1 MKERA
6 TKTSSEW
13 EQWPGRTPDPQPR
26 KRLRGLFMPTDAA
39 DEVAN
44 LLAEHGKELE
54 ERSAQIREAVV
65 ALEQREERARE
76 LHFRVEQVLRDG
88 ALELDLRQAELSTRS
103 SELDAREAA
112 VARAEEKVESRR
124 RALGAVELR
133 AAAAKRREDDV
144 RLREQEVGRRAAE
157 LAEHARELDERETS
171 HTRAAS
177 RPVREDE
184 HVVLVST
191 ADRYRLVIRPGPPP
205 EPGSIVELDETPYRT
220 VRLTASPLPGDDRS
234 CALLEVEPELPG

>member
-13 EQWPGRTPDPQPR
+13 EQWPGRTPEPQPR
-26 KRLRGLFMPTDAA
+26 KRLRALFMPTDAA
-39 DEVAN
+39 DEVAS

-65 ALEQREERARE
+65 ALEQREERTRE

-88 ALELDLRQAELSTRS
+88 ALELDLRQAELSTRA
-103 SELDAREAA
+103 SELDEREAA
-112 VARAEEKVESRR
+112 LEQEREKVESRH

-133 AAAAKRREDDV
+133 AAAAQRREEE
-144 RLREQEVGRRAAE
+144 LERRAAE
-157 LAEHARELDERETS
+157 LAELARVLDERGTS
-171 HTRAAS
+171 PGRSATK
-177 RPVREDE
+177 PVREDE
-184 HVVLVST
+184 YVALVST
-191 ADRYRLVIRPGPPP
+191 ADRYRLVIREGPPP
-205 EPGSIVELDETPYRT
+205 EPGATVELDDMPHRV

-234 CALLEVEPELPG
+234 CALLEAEPDSPR

>member
-1 MKERA
+1 
-6 TKTSSEW
+6 
-13 EQWPGRTPDPQPR
+13 
-26 KRLRGLFMPTDAA
+26 MPTDAA
-39 DEVAN
+39 DEVAA

-54 ERSAQIREAVV
+54 QRSAQIREAVV

-112 VARAEEKVESRR
+112 VEQAEEKAESRR

-133 AAAAKRREDDV
+133 AAAVERREDAV
-144 RLREQEVGRRAAE
+144 RLGEQELERRAAE
-157 LAEHARELDERETS
+157 LAELGRVLDERGTS
-171 HTRAAS
+171 LGRS
-177 RPVREDE
+177 GSKPVREDE
-184 HVVLVST
+184 HVALVSN
-191 ADRYRLVIRPGPPP
+191 ADRYRLVIREGPPP
-205 EPGSIVELDETPYRT
+205 EPGSTVELDDIPYRA

-234 CALLEVEPELPG
+234 CALLEAEPETPR

>member
-13 EQWPGRTPDPQPR
+13 EQWPGRTPEPQPR
-26 KRLRGLFMPTDAA
+26 KRLRALFMPTDAA
-39 DEVAN
+39 DEVAS

-88 ALELDLRQAELSTRS
+88 ALELDLRQAELSTRA

-112 VARAEEKVESRR
+112 VEQEREKVESRR

-133 AAAAKRREDDV
+133 AAAAQRREEE
-144 RLREQEVGRRAAE
+144 LERRAAE
-157 LAEHARELDERETS
+157 LAELARVLDERGTS
-171 HTRAAS
+171 PGRSATK
-177 RPVREDE
+177 PVREDE
-184 HVVLVST
+184 YVALVST
-191 ADRYRLVIRPGPPP
+191 ADRYRLVIREGPPP
-205 EPGSIVELDETPYRT
+205 EPGSTVELDDIPHRV

-234 CALLEVEPELPG
+234 CALLEAEPDFPR

>member
-1 MKERA
+1 
-6 TKTSSEW
+6 
-13 EQWPGRTPDPQPR
+13 
-26 KRLRGLFMPTDAA
+26 MPTDAA
-39 DEVAN
+39 DEVAK

-112 VARAEEKVESRR
+112 VEQAKETVESRR
-124 RALGAVELR
+124 TALGAVELR
-133 AAAAKRREDDV
+133 EAAAERREDAV
-144 RLREQEVGRRAAE
+144 RRREEELERRAAE
-157 LAEHARELDERETS
+157 LAELARALDERGTS
-171 HTRAAS
+171 PGRSGS

-184 HVVLVST
+184 HVALVST
-191 ADRYRLVIRPGPPP
+191 ADRYRLVIREGPPP
-205 EPGSIVELDETPYRT
+205 EPGSTVELDDLPYRT

-234 CALLEVEPELPG
+234 CALLEAEPESPR

>member
-1 MKERA
+1 
-6 TKTSSEW
+6 
-13 EQWPGRTPDPQPR
+13 
-26 KRLRGLFMPTDAA
+26 MPTDAA

-103 SELDAREAA
+103 LELDARETA
-112 VARAEEKVESRR
+112 VEQAEEKVESRS

-133 AAAAKRREDDV
+133 AAAAKRREDGV
-144 RLREQEVGRRAAE
+144 RLREQELERRAAE
-157 LAEHARELDERETS
+157 LAELARVLHERGTS
-171 HTRAAS
+171 PGRS
-177 RPVREDE
+177 GSKPVREDE
-184 HVVLVST
+184 HVALVST
-191 ADRYRLVIRPGPPP
+191 ADRYRLVIREGPPP
-205 EPGSIVELDETPYRT
+205 EPGTAVELDDMPYRT
-220 VRLTASPLPGDDRS
+220 LRLTASPLPGDDRS
-234 CALLEVEPELPG
+234 CALLEAEPELPG

>member
-13 EQWPGRTPDPQPR
+13 EQWPGRTPEPQPR
-26 KRLRGLFMPTDAA
+26 KRLRALFMPTDAA

-88 ALELDLRQAELSTRS
+88 ALELDLRQAELSTRA

-112 VARAEEKVESRR
+112 LEQEREKVESRR

-133 AAAAKRREDDV
+133 AAAATRREDDV
-144 RLREQEVGRRAAE
+144 RLREQELERRAAE
-157 LAEHARELDERETS
+157 LAEYARELDERVAS
-171 HTRAAS
+171 PAHSPS

-184 HVVLVST
+184 HVALVST
-191 ADRYRLVIRPGPPP
+191 GDRYRLIVRTGPPP
-205 EPGSIVELDETPYRT
+205 EPANP
-220 VRLTASPLPGDDRS
+220 RLRMLRS
-234 CALLEVEPELPG
+234 EWKSCSTKATKLATRESLSTLKMHTKKF

>member
-13 EQWPGRTPDPQPR
+13 GQWPGRTPDPQPR
-26 KRLRGLFMPTDAA
+26 KRLRALFMPTDAA

-88 ALELDLRQAELSTRS
+88 ALELDLRQAELSTRA
-103 SELDAREAA
+103 SELDEREAA
-112 VARAEEKVESRR
+112 LEQEREKVESRR

-133 AAAAKRREDDV
+133 AAAAQRREEE
-144 RLREQEVGRRAAE
+144 LERRAAE
-157 LAEHARELDERETS
+157 LAELARVLDERGTS
-171 HTRAAS
+171 PGRSATK
-177 RPVREDE
+177 PVREDE
-184 HVVLVST
+184 YVALVST
-191 ADRYRLVIRPGPPP
+191 ADRYRLVIREGPPP
-205 EPGSIVELDETPYRT
+205 EPGSTVELDDIPHRV
-220 VRLTASPLPGDDRS
+220 VRLRASPLPGDDRS
-234 CALLEVEPELPG
+234 CALFEAEPDSPR

>member
-13 EQWPGRTPDPQPR
+13 EQWPGRTPEPQPR
-26 KRLRGLFMPTDAA
+26 KRLRALFMPTDAA

-88 ALELDLRQAELSTRS
+88 ALELDLRQAELSTRA

-112 VARAEEKVESRR
+112 LEQEREKVESRH

-133 AAAAKRREDDV
+133 AAAAQRREEE
-144 RLREQEVGRRAAE
+144 LERRAAE
-157 LAEHARELDERETS
+157 LAELARVLDERGTS
-171 HTRAAS
+171 PGRSATK
-177 RPVREDE
+177 PVREDE
-184 HVVLVST
+184 YVALVST
-191 ADRYRLVIRPGPPP
+191 ADRYRLVIREGPPP
-205 EPGSIVELDETPYRT
+205 EPGSTVELDDIPHRV

-234 CALLEVEPELPG
+234 CALLEAEPDSPR

>member
-13 EQWPGRTPDPQPR
+13 EQWPGRTPGPQPR
-26 KRLRGLFMPTDAA
+26 KRLRALFMPTDAA

-88 ALELDLRQAELSTRS
+88 ALELDLRQAELSTRA

-112 VARAEEKVESRR
+112 LEQEREKVESRR
-124 RALGAVELR
+124 KALGAVELR
-133 AAAAKRREDDV
+133 AAAAQRREEE
-144 RLREQEVGRRAAE
+144 LERRAAE
-157 LAEHARELDERETS
+157 LAELARVLDERGTS
-171 HTRAAS
+171 PGRSATK
-177 RPVREDE
+177 PVREDE
-184 HVVLVST
+184 YVALVST
-191 ADRYRLVIRPGPPP
+191 ADRYRLVIREGPPP
-205 EPGSIVELDETPYRT
+205 EPGSTVELDDIPHRV

-234 CALLEVEPELPG
+234 CALLEAEPDSPR

>member
-13 EQWPGRTPDPQPR
+13 EQWPGRTPEPQPR
-26 KRLRGLFMPTDAA
+26 RRLRALFMPTDAA

-88 ALELDLRQAELSTRS
+88 ALELDLRQAELSTRA

-112 VARAEEKVESRR
+112 LEQEREKVESRH

-133 AAAAKRREDDV
+133 AAAAQRREEE
-144 RLREQEVGRRAAE
+144 LERRAAE
-157 LAEHARELDERETS
+157 LAELARVLDERGTS
-171 HTRAAS
+171 PGRSATK
-177 RPVREDE
+177 PVREDE
-184 HVVLVST
+184 YVALVST
-191 ADRYRLVIRPGPPP
+191 ADRYRLVIREGPPP
-205 EPGSIVELDETPYRT
+205 EPGATVELDDMPHRV

-234 CALLEVEPELPG
+234 CALLEAEPDSPR

>member
-1 MKERA
+1 
-6 TKTSSEW
+6 
-13 EQWPGRTPDPQPR
+13 
-26 KRLRGLFMPTDAA
+26 MPTDAA

-88 ALELDLRQAELSTRS
+88 ALELDLRQAELSTRA

-112 VARAEEKVESRR
+112 VEQEREKVESRR

-133 AAAAKRREDDV
+133 AAAAQRREEE
-144 RLREQEVGRRAAE
+144 LERRAAE
-157 LAEHARELDERETS
+157 LAELARALDERGTS
-171 HTRAAS
+171 PVATK
-177 RPVREDE
+177 PVREDE
-184 HVVLVST
+184 YVALVST
-191 ADRYRLVIRPGPPP
+191 ADRYRLVIREGPPP
-205 EPGSIVELDETPYRT
+205 EPGSTVELDDIPHRV

-234 CALLEVEPELPG
+234 CALLEAEPDSPR

>member
-13 EQWPGRTPDPQPR
+13 EQWPGRTPEPQPR
-26 KRLRGLFMPTDAA
+26 KRLRALFMPTDAA

-88 ALELDLRQAELSTRS
+88 ALELDLRQAELSTRA

-112 VARAEEKVESRR
+112 LEQEREKVESRR

-133 AAAAKRREDDV
+133 AAAAQRREEE
-144 RLREQEVGRRAAE
+144 LERRAAE
-157 LAEHARELDERETS
+157 LAELARVLDERGTS
-171 HTRAAS
+171 PGRSATK
-177 RPVREDE
+177 PVREDE
-184 HVVLVST
+184 YVALVST
-191 ADRYRLVIRPGPPP
+191 ADRYRLVIREGPPP
-205 EPGSIVELDETPYRT
+205 ERGSTVELDDIPHRV

-234 CALLEVEPELPG
+234 CALLEAEPDSPR

>member
-13 EQWPGRTPDPQPR
+13 EQWPGRTPEPQPR
-26 KRLRGLFMPTDAA
+26 RRLRALFMPTDAA
-39 DEVAN
+39 DEVAS

-88 ALELDLRQAELSTRS
+88 ALELDLRQAELSTRA
-103 SELDAREAA
+103 SELDEREAA
-112 VARAEEKVESRR
+112 LEQEREKVESRH

-133 AAAAKRREDDV
+133 AAAAQRREEE
-144 RLREQEVGRRAAE
+144 LERRAAE
-157 LAEHARELDERETS
+157 LAELARVLDERGTS
-171 HTRAAS
+171 PGRSATK
-177 RPVREDE
+177 PVREDE
-184 HVVLVST
+184 YVALVST
-191 ADRYRLVIRPGPPP
+191 ADRYRLVIREGPPP
-205 EPGSIVELDETPYRT
+205 EPGSTVELDDIPHRV

-234 CALLEVEPELPG
+234 CALLEAEPDSPR

>member
-13 EQWPGRTPDPQPR
+13 EQWPGRTPEPQPR
-26 KRLRGLFMPTDAA
+26 KRLRALFMPTDAA

-88 ALELDLRQAELSTRS
+88 ALELDLRQAELSTRA

-112 VARAEEKVESRR
+112 LEQEREKVESRH

-133 AAAAKRREDDV
+133 AAAAQRREEE
-144 RLREQEVGRRAAE
+144 LERRAAE
-157 LAEHARELDERETS
+157 LAELARVLDERGTS
-171 HTRAAS
+171 PGPSATK
-177 RPVREDE
+177 PVREDE
-184 HVVLVST
+184 YVALVST
-191 ADRYRLVIRPGPPP
+191 ADRYRLVIREGPPP
-205 EPGSIVELDETPYRT
+205 EPGSTVELDDIPHRV

-234 CALLEVEPELPG
+234 CALLEAEPDSPR

>member
-39 DEVAN
+39 EEVAN
-44 LLAEHGKELE
+44 LLAEHGRELE

-88 ALELDLRQAELSTRS
+88 ALELDLRQAELSTRA

-112 VARAEEKVESRR
+112 LEQEREKVESRR

-133 AAAAKRREDDV
+133 AAAAQRREEE
-144 RLREQEVGRRAAE
+144 LERRAAE
-157 LAEHARELDERETS
+157 LAELARVHDERGTS
-171 HTRAAS
+171 PGRS
-177 RPVREDE
+177 GSKPVREDE
-184 HVVLVST
+184 HVALVST
-191 ADRYRLVIRPGPPP
+191 ADRYRLVIREGPPP
-205 EPGSIVELDETPYRT
+205 EPGSTVELDDIPHRV

-234 CALLEVEPELPG
+234 CALLEAEPDSPR

>member
-26 KRLRGLFMPTDAA
+26 KRLRALFMPTDAA

-88 ALELDLRQAELSTRS
+88 ALELDLRQAELSTRA

-112 VARAEEKVESRR
+112 LEQEREKVESRH

-133 AAAAKRREDDV
+133 AAAAQRREEE
-144 RLREQEVGRRAAE
+144 LERRAAE
-157 LAEHARELDERETS
+157 LAELARVLDERGTS
-171 HTRAAS
+171 AGRSATK
-177 RPVREDE
+177 PVREDE
-184 HVVLVST
+184 YVALVST
-191 ADRYRLVIRPGPPP
+191 ADRYRLVIREGPPP
-205 EPGSIVELDETPYRT
+205 EPGSTVELDDIPHRV

-234 CALLEVEPELPG
+234 CALLEAEPDSPR

>member
-13 EQWPGRTPDPQPR
+13 EQWPGRTPEPQPR
-26 KRLRGLFMPTDAA
+26 KRLRALFMPTDAA

-88 ALELDLRQAELSTRS
+88 ALELDLRQAELSTRA
-103 SELDAREAA
+103 SELDEREAA
-112 VARAEEKVESRR
+112 LEQEREKVESRH

-133 AAAAKRREDDV
+133 AAAAQRREEE
-144 RLREQEVGRRAAE
+144 LGRRAAE
-157 LAEHARELDERETS
+157 LAELARVLDERGTS
-171 HTRAAS
+171 PGRSATK
-177 RPVREDE
+177 PVREDE
-184 HVVLVST
+184 YVALVST
-191 ADRYRLVIRPGPPP
+191 ADRYRLVIREGPPP
-205 EPGSIVELDETPYRT
+205 EPGSTVELDDIPHRV

-234 CALLEVEPELPG
+234 CALLEAEPDSPR

>member
-1 MKERA
+1 
-6 TKTSSEW
+6 
-13 EQWPGRTPDPQPR
+13 
-26 KRLRGLFMPTDAA
+26 MPTDAA

-88 ALELDLRQAELSTRS
+88 ALELDLRQAELSARS
-103 SELDAREAA
+103 AELDARESS
-112 VARAEEKVESRR
+112 VAQAEAKVESRR

-133 AAAAKRREDDV
+133 AAAAERREDAV
-144 RLREQEVGRRAAE
+144 RLRELELERRAQVLE
-157 LAEHARELDERETS
+157 ARAQELDDLGRSLVPTP
-171 HTRAAS
+171 S

-184 HVVLVST
+184 HVALVTT
-191 ADRYRLVIRPGPPP
+191 ADRYRLVIRIGPPP
-205 EPGSIVELDETPYRT
+205 EPGSTVELEDLPYRT

-234 CALLEVEPELPG
+234 CALLEPASERPE

>member
-13 EQWPGRTPDPQPR
+13 EQWPGRTPEPQPR
-26 KRLRGLFMPTDAA
+26 KRLRALFMPTDAA

-88 ALELDLRQAELSTRS
+88 ALELDLRQAELSTRA

-112 VARAEEKVESRR
+112 LEQEREKVESRR

-133 AAAAKRREDDV
+133 AAAAQRREEE
-144 RLREQEVGRRAAE
+144 LERRAAE
-157 LAEHARELDERETS
+157 LAELARVLDERGTS
-171 HTRAAS
+171 PGRSATK
-177 RPVREDE
+177 PVREDE
-184 HVVLVST
+184 YVALVST
-191 ADRYRLVIRPGPPP
+191 ADRYRLVIREGPPP
-205 EPGSIVELDETPYRT
+205 EPGSTVELDDIPHRV

-234 CALLEVEPELPG
+234 CALLEAEPDSPR

>member
-13 EQWPGRTPDPQPR
+13 GQWPGRTPDPQPR
-26 KRLRGLFMPTDAA
+26 KRLRALFMPTDAA

-88 ALELDLRQAELSTRS
+88 ALELDLRQAELSTRA

-112 VARAEEKVESRR
+112 LEQEREKVESRR

-133 AAAAKRREDDV
+133 AAAAQRREEE
-144 RLREQEVGRRAAE
+144 LERRAAE
-157 LAEHARELDERETS
+157 LAELVRVLDERGTS
-171 HTRAAS
+171 PGRSATK
-177 RPVREDE
+177 PVREDE
-184 HVVLVST
+184 YVALVST
-191 ADRYRLVIRPGPPP
+191 ADRYRLVIREGPPP
-205 EPGSIVELDETPYRT
+205 EPGSTVELDDIPHRV

-234 CALLEVEPELPG
+234 CALLEAEPDSPR

>member
-1 MKERA
+1 
-6 TKTSSEW
+6 
-13 EQWPGRTPDPQPR
+13 
-26 KRLRGLFMPTDAA
+26 MPTDAA

-133 AAAAKRREDDV
+133 AAAATRREDDL
-144 RLREQEVGRRAAE
+144 RLREQDLERRAAE
-157 LAEHARELDERETS
+157 LVDYAREIDERGAS
-171 HTRAAS
+171 SAHPAS

-184 HVVLVST
+184 HVALVST
-191 ADRYRLVIRPGPPP
+191 ADRYRLVIRTGPPP
-205 EPGSIVELDETPYRT
+205 EPGSMVELDGMPYRT
-220 VRLTASPLPGDDRS
+220 VALTPSALPGDDRS
-234 CALLEVEPELPG
+234 CALLEAAPERPA

>member
-13 EQWPGRTPDPQPR
+13 EQWPGRTPEPQPR
-26 KRLRGLFMPTDAA
+26 KRLRALFMPTDAA
-39 DEVAN
+39 DEVAS

-88 ALELDLRQAELSTRS
+88 ALELDLRQAELSTRA
-103 SELDAREAA
+103 SELDECEAA
-112 VARAEEKVESRR
+112 LEQEREKVESRH

-133 AAAAKRREDDV
+133 AAAAQRREEE
-144 RLREQEVGRRAAE
+144 LERRAAE
-157 LAEHARELDERETS
+157 LAELARVLDERGTS
-171 HTRAAS
+171 PGRSATK
-177 RPVREDE
+177 PVREDE
-184 HVVLVST
+184 YVALVST
-191 ADRYRLVIRPGPPP
+191 ADRYRLVIREGPPP
-205 EPGSIVELDETPYRT
+205 EPGSTVELDDIPHRV

-234 CALLEVEPELPG
+234 CALLEAEPDSPR

>member
-26 KRLRGLFMPTDAA
+26 RRLRALFMPTDAA

-103 SELDAREAA
+103 LELDARETA
-112 VARAEEKVESRR
+112 VEQAEEKVESRS

-133 AAAAKRREDDV
+133 AAAAKRREDAV
-144 RLREQEVGRRAAE
+144 RLREQELECRAAE
-157 LAEHARELDERETS
+157 LAELRRVLDERGTS
-171 HTRAAS
+171 QGRS
-177 RPVREDE
+177 GSKPVREDE
-184 HVVLVST
+184 HVAMVST
-191 ADRYRLVIRPGPPP
+191 ADRYRLVIREGAPP
-205 EPGSIVELDETPYRT
+205 EPGSTVELDDVPYRA

-234 CALLEVEPELPG
+234 CALLEAEPESPR

>member
-1 MKERA
+1 
-6 TKTSSEW
+6 
-13 EQWPGRTPDPQPR
+13 
-26 KRLRGLFMPTDAA
+26 MPTDAA

-88 ALELDLRQAELSTRS
+88 ALELDLRQAELSTRA

-112 VARAEEKVESRR
+112 VEQEREKVESRR

-133 AAAAKRREDDV
+133 AAAAQRREEE
-144 RLREQEVGRRAAE
+144 LERRAAE
-157 LAEHARELDERETS
+157 LAELARVLDERGTS
-171 HTRAAS
+171 PGRSATK
-177 RPVREDE
+177 PVREDE
-184 HVVLVST
+184 YVALVST
-191 ADRYRLVIRPGPPP
+191 ADRYRLVIREGPPP
-205 EPGSIVELDETPYRT
+205 EPGSTVELDDIPHRV

-234 CALLEVEPELPG
+234 CALLEAEPDSPR

>member
-1 MKERA
+1 
-6 TKTSSEW
+6 
-13 EQWPGRTPDPQPR
+13 
-26 KRLRGLFMPTDAA
+26 MPTDAA

-88 ALELDLRQAELSTRS
+88 ALELDLRQAELSTRA
-103 SELDAREAA
+103 SELDEREAA
-112 VARAEEKVESRR
+112 LEQEREKVESRH

-133 AAAAKRREDDV
+133 AAAAQRREEE
-144 RLREQEVGRRAAE
+144 LERRAAE
-157 LAEHARELDERETS
+157 LAELAHALDERGTS
-171 HTRAAS
+171 PGRSATK
-177 RPVREDE
+177 PVREDE
-184 HVVLVST
+184 YVALVST
-191 ADRYRLVIRPGPPP
+191 ADRYRLVIREGPPP
-205 EPGSIVELDETPYRT
+205 EPGSTVELDDIPHRV

-234 CALLEVEPELPG
+234 CALLEAEPDSPR

>member
-112 VARAEEKVESRR
+112 VALAEEKVESRR

-133 AAAAKRREDDV
+133 AAAATRRDDDV
-144 RLREQEVGRRAAE
+144 RQELERRAAE
-157 LAEHARELDERETS
+157 LAEYARELDERVAS
-171 HTRAAS
+171 PAHSSS

-184 HVVLVST
+184 HVALVST
-191 ADRYRLVIRPGPPP
+191 GDRYRLIVRTGPPP
-205 EPGSIVELDETPYRT
+205 EPGTAVELDDMPYRT
-220 VRLTASPLPGDDRS
+220 LRLTASPLPGDDRS
-234 CALLEVEPELPG
+234 CALLEAEPELPG

>member
-13 EQWPGRTPDPQPR
+13 EQWPGRTPEPQPR
-26 KRLRGLFMPTDAA
+26 KRLRALFMPTDAA
-39 DEVAN
+39 DEVAS

-88 ALELDLRQAELSTRS
+88 ALELDLRQAELSTRA

-112 VARAEEKVESRR
+112 LEQEREKVESRR

-133 AAAAKRREDDV
+133 AAAAQRREEE
-144 RLREQEVGRRAAE
+144 LERRAAE
-157 LAEHARELDERETS
+157 LAELARALDQRGTS
-171 HTRAAS
+171 PGRSATK
-177 RPVREDE
+177 PVREDE
-184 HVVLVST
+184 YVALVST
-191 ADRYRLVIRPGPPP
+191 ADRYRLVIREGPPP
-205 EPGSIVELDETPYRT
+205 EPGSTVELDDIPHRV

-234 CALLEVEPELPG
+234 CALLEAEPQSPR